1 MQNRVH
7 RTDPFL
13 AELRTAVRRVMKE
26 KSHTQEQVSSL
37 AGITQGHLSRFLA
50 GGGKRMTDHLWELC
64 KYAELDVVSHRELP
78 KGQQEL
84 SQLLSELIG
93 DNATA
98 AQALLAVVQA
108 LAPVLRS
115 LPHSSASSGDVR

>member
-1 MQNRVH
+1 M
-7 RTDPFL
+7 
-13 AELRTAVRRVMKE
+13 
-26 KSHTQEQVSSL
+26 QVSERS
-37 AGITQGHLSRFLA
+37 GITQSQLSRFLA
-50 GGGKRMTDHLWELC
+50 GGGKRMTDHLWALCRYVEL
-64 KYAELDVVSHRELP
+64 VPVSHHVLP

-84 SQLLSELIG
+84 SQLLSEVIG

-115 LPHSSASSGDVR
+115 LPHPSASSGEVR